1 MSDTHLIADRYELS
15 EQIDTGGMG
24 DVYRA
29 VDTLTQTTVAIKVL
43 KRQVIAEDPTLV
55 DRFTREANALRKL
68 NHPNIVR
75 VIDQFEEDGRH
86 YIVMEYM
93 PGGSLAQLIAREG
106 QLPLERVVQIGL
118 DLADALT
125 RTHRLDIIHRDL
137 KPGNVLLAA
146 DGTPR
151 LTDFG
156 VAHVGDGQT
165 LLTLTQAGSIIGT
178 IAYLS
183 PEACEGKPHDER
195 SDIWAL
201 GIILYMMLAGRH
213 PFAEEK
219 AAAGMLNAILNQPIP
234 DLLDFRPDTPLQL
247 RDLVHAML
255 TKSAE
260 NRISSARTVG
270 AELEI
275 ILNQLHADQTPAVS
289 RFTPL
294 PNTTPTTVNPAMVN
308 PSQSSPAIPATF
320 APVSRKVTEPR
331 IFVAYR
337 REDSGDLAVKLVEKL
352 AATFGVN
359 NVVHDVDRIA
369 DRTVS
374 RFVLANDVVGSV
386 DVVLVL
392 VGSQWA
398 GVPGRRT
405 IDNPKDTVRMQVEAG
420 LKRPG
425 ILLIPVLV
433 GGATL
438 PSDLPPSMQ
447 GLADLTPFT
456 LNSEDIDGQSK
467 HLIQHIR
474 QHFGLRRRRSLLWI
488 LLIAAVLVLLALLIF
503 ALMPMPL
510 NSRPDPTVEPVAAG
524 QYMILV
530 ADLEPSRATLRDVS
544 RFIAEDLT
552 QQLQNNVASS
562 PIRIRRYPVV
572 ITSDDQAQSVASTN
586 GATVIVW
593 GSYTD
598 SEIDLQVQSGVTTAF
613 AMQMDRDPVDRLA
626 TMRVHM
632 TDERQQSVAPMV
644 LTVLTLLHNAEGDA
658 FELLRTL
665 TILSQS
671 DSKPA
676 EIVGTNAA
684 ALNYRALQS
693 FLSDPQ
699 QAINQLNNAVALD
712 GANPLL
718 YIFRATAY
726 QRLGDEASALR
737 DIGTAQR
744 LGGSAWTSPYYLLGN
759 DAVQRGA
766 YDDAIADFTTIIN
779 ARPNDWFPPT
789 FRGGLYYLKGDY
801 TDAKTDLDH
810 AIALHPN
817 TNFPYPIATLI
828 ALREGRIA
836 DARQLMHTVL
846 TDFPDPSAA
855 TRIIQ
860 AIYGDQNAL
869 IWGPIYSAFTNQVI
883 GQYQNVVRD
892 TQSAL
897 ALDSH
902 IADLYLMQGFAY
914 CNLHQYPQAETAYTQ
929 GLIIEPNYPLLYL
942 LRAEVRKDQNNIVG
956 ALADASSARQANLS
970 PEFNALLDDPTT
982 TCENFW
988 GN

>member
-1 MSDTHLIADRYELS
+1 MSDMRLIADRYELN

-43 KRQVIAEDPTLV
+43 KRQVIAQDPTLV
-55 DRFTREANALRKL
+55 DRFMREANALRKL

-75 VIDQFEEDGRH
+75 VIDTFEEDGRH

-93 PGGSLAQLIAREG
+93 AGGSLAQLIASEG
-106 QLPLERVVQIGL
+106 KLPLERVVQTGL

-125 RTHRLDIIHRDL
+125 RTHRLNIIHRDL

-165 LLTLTQAGSIIGT
+165 LLTQSGSIIGT

-195 SDIWAL
+195 SDMWAF
-201 GIILYMMLAGRH
+201 GIIMYEMLAGRH
-213 PFAEEK
+213 PYVEETT
-219 AAAGMLNAILNQPIP
+219 AAGMLNAILNIPIP

-247 RDLVHAML
+247 RDLVHGML
-255 TKSAE
+255 TKAPE
-260 NRISSARTVG
+260 NRIASARTVG
-270 AELEI
+270 AELEV

-294 PNTTPTTVNPAMVN
+294 PMTTPTTVSP
-308 PSQSSPAIPATF
+308 PLSSPSLPAALPST
-320 APVSRKVTEPR
+320 PRRVTEPR

-337 REDSGDLAVKLVEKL
+337 REDSGELAVRLVDKL
-352 AATFGVN
+352 AAAFGDN

-392 VGSQWA
+392 IGTQWA

-420 LKRPG
+420 LKRPN
-425 ILLIPVLV
+425 ILMIPVLV

-438 PSDLPPSMQ
+438 PDDLPPSMQ

-456 LNSEDIDGQSK
+456 LSDAEIDRQSK
-467 HLIQHIR
+467 HLIDHIR
-474 QHFGLRRRRSLLWI
+474 GHFGVQTRRPLLWI
-488 LLIAAVLVLLALLIF
+488 VLIVALLLALLIAGGAF
-503 ALMPMPL
+503 AM
-510 NSRPDPTVEPVAAG
+510 SRMAQPPVTVEPVSAG

-530 ADLEPSRATLRDVS
+530 ADLEPVRTSSRDVS
-544 RFIAEDLT
+544 RFIADDLT
-552 QQLQNNVASS
+552 QQLQNNVPSS
-562 PIRIRRYPVV
+562 PIRIRQLPVV
-572 ITSDDQAQSVASTN
+572 ITSAEQAQSAASTN

-598 SEIDLQVQSGVTTAF
+598 SAIDFQVQSGVTTAF
-613 AMQMDRDPVDRLA
+613 AMQMERDPVDRLA

-632 TDERQQSVAPMV
+632 SDERQQSIAPMV

-665 TILSQS
+665 TILSQI
-671 DSKPA
+671 DAPPA
-676 EIVGTNAA
+676 EIVGTNAG
-684 ALNYRALQS
+684 ALNYKALQS

-718 YIFRATAY
+718 YLFRATAS
-726 QRLGDEASALR
+726 QRLGDETSALR
-737 DIGTAQR
+737 DIGTAQK
-744 LGGSAWTSPYYLLGN
+744 LGGSSWTSPYYLLGN

-766 YDDAIADFTTIIN
+766 YDDAIADFTRIIN

-801 TDAKTDLDH
+801 AEAKTDLER

-817 TNFPYPIATLI
+817 ANFPYPIATLI
-828 ALREGRIA
+828 ALREGRIS
-836 DARQLMHTVL
+836 DARQYDAHRADRLPRSDGGDSHHRGDLRRPERADLGADLLGLHQSGDRAVPECRPRYAGGTGARQPRQRSLRDAGLRLLQSAPVPGSGNGLHTRVEHRTGL
-846 TDFPDPSAA
+846 SAA
-855 TRIIQ
+855 
-860 AIYGDQNAL
+860 L
-869 IWGPIYSAFTNQVI
+869 SAA
-883 GQYQNVVRD
+883 GG
-892 TQSAL
+892 SA
-897 ALDSH
+897 
-902 IADLYLMQGFAY
+902 QGS
-914 CNLHQYPQAETAYTQ
+914 
-929 GLIIEPNYPLLYL
+929 G
-942 LRAEVRKDQNNIVG
+942 
-956 ALADASSARQANLS
+956 
-970 PEFNALLDDPTT
+970 
-982 TCENFW
+982 
-988 GN
+988 

>member
-1 MSDTHLIADRYELS
+1 MSETRLIADRYELK
-15 EQIDTGGMG
+15 EQIDAGGMG

-29 VDTLTQTTVAIKVL
+29 VDTQTQTTVAVKVL
-43 KRQVIAEDPTLV
+43 KPQVIAQDSTLV
-55 DRFTREANALRKL
+55 DRFMREANALRKL

-75 VIDQFEEDGRH
+75 VIDTFEENHRH

-93 PGGSLAQLIAREG
+93 AGGSLAQLIAREG
-106 QLPLERVVQIGL
+106 QLPLERAVQIGL

-125 RTHRLDIIHRDL
+125 RTHRLGIIHRDL

-146 DGTPR
+146 DGSPR

-165 LLTLTQAGSIIGT
+165 LLTQAGSIIGT

-195 SDIWAL
+195 SDIWAF
-201 GIILYMMLAGRH
+201 GIIMYEMLAGRH

-219 AAAGMLNAILNQPIP
+219 AAAEMLNAILNIPIP
-234 DLLDFRPDTPLQL
+234 DLLDFRPDTPLKL
-247 RDLVHAML
+247 RDLVHGML

-260 NRISSARTVG
+260 NRIASARTVG
-270 AELEI
+270 AELEVV
-275 ILNQLHADQTPAVS
+275 LNQLHADQTPAVS

-294 PNTTPTTVNPAMVN
+294 PMTTPTTMSPL
-308 PSQSSPAIPATF
+308 PQSSPSLPSALSNVA
-320 APVSRKVTEPR
+320 RRVTEPR
-331 IFVAYR
+331 VFVAYR
-337 REDSGDLAVKLVEKL
+337 REDSGDLATKLVDKL
-352 AATFGVN
+352 SAAFGDN

-392 VGSQWA
+392 IGSQWA

-405 IDNPKDTVRMQVEAG
+405 IDNPKDTVRIQVEAG
-420 LKRPG
+420 LKRPH
-425 ILLIPVLV
+425 ILMIPVLV
-433 GGATL
+433 GGAVL
-438 PSDLPPSMQ
+438 PTDLPPSMQ

-456 LNSEDIDGQSK
+456 LTEDDLDGQSR
-467 HLIQHIR
+467 HLIQHIHR
-474 QHFGLRRRRSLLWI
+474 HFGLRSRRPLLLLI
-488 LLIAAVLVLLALLIF
+488 LLLVALLIALLIAGGAF
-503 ALMPMPL
+503 VMTRMNQPPV
-510 NSRPDPTVEPVAAG
+510 TVEPVAAG

-530 ADLEPSRATLRDVS
+530 ADLEPVRTSSRDVS
-544 RFIAEDLT
+544 RFIADDLT

-562 PIRIRRYPVV
+562 PIRIRHLPSV
-572 ITSDDQAQSVASTN
+572 ITSADQAQSAASTN

-598 SEIDLQVQSGVTTAF
+598 SAIDLQVQSGVTTAF
-613 AMQMDRDPVDRLA
+613 AMQMERDPVDRLA
-626 TMRVHM
+626 TMRVHL

-665 TILSQS
+665 TILSQI
-671 DSKPA
+671 DAPPA
-676 EIVGTNAA
+676 EIVGTNAGV
-684 ALNYRALQS
+684 LNYKALQS

-699 QAINQLNNAVALD
+699 QAINQLNSAVTLD

-718 YIFRATAY
+718 YLFRATAY
-726 QRLGDEASALR
+726 QRLGDETSALR
-737 DIGTAQR
+737 DIGTAQK
-744 LGGSAWTSPYYLLGN
+744 LGGSSWTSPYYLLGN
-759 DAVQRGA
+759 DAVQKGN
-766 YDDAIADFTTIIN
+766 YDDAIADFTRIIN

-801 TDAKTDLDH
+801 ADAKTDLDR

-817 TNFPYPIATLI
+817 ANFPYPIATLI
-828 ALREGRIA
+828 ALREGRIS
-836 DARQLMHTVL
+836 DARQYMHTVL
-846 TDFPDPSAA
+846 TDFPDPTAA
-855 TRIIQ
+855 TRIIE

-892 TQSAL
+892 TQAAL

-902 IADLYLMQGFAY
+902 ISDLYVMQGFAY
-914 CNLHQYPQAETAYTQ
+914 CNLHEYPEAETAYTQ
-929 GLIIEPNYPLLYL
+929 GLSIEPGYPLLFL
-942 LRAEVRKDQNNIVG
+942 LRAEVRKDQNNVVG
-956 ALADASSARQANLS
+956 ALADAAAARQANLS
-970 PEFNALLDDPTT
+970 AEFNALLDDQTT

-988 GN
+988 GAS